1 MRYNSSIEERDL
13 LMTNYTNVVEER
25 DRLDKRLDE
34 LGEHESNDILYL
46 NENVEKLKEHEYD
59 Q

>member
-1 MRYNSSIEERDL
+1 MRYNSLAEERDL

>member
-1 MRYNSSIEERDL
+1 MAEERDL
-13 LMTNYTNVVEER
+13 LMTNYTNLAEKR

>member
-1 MRYNSSIEERDL
+1 MAEERHL
-13 LMTNYTNVVEER
+13 LMTSFTNLVEER